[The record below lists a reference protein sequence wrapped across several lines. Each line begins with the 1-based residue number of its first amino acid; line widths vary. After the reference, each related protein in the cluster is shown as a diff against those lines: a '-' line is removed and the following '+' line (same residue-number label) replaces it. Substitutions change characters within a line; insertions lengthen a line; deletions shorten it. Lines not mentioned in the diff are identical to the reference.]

1 MNEKSLKILE
11 EYDLELFSARRG
23 RGSYICDTSL
33 GTKLLADYNG
43 SEKKAAFTSQLL
55 QYMEEKGYQ
64 PVDKVVANKEGRL
77 LCRDRDEQSYI
88 LKDWY
93 EGREC
98 DTKNNADV
106 RQAVNNLAR
115 LHGYMVWKQE
125 EKTEYAGEDLRDIWR
140 RHNRELKKI
149 YEFIRKRKRKTGFE
163 SLFLKEYDRFAQQAK
178 AATWELEQS
187 DYGELYQSS
196 LKLGQLCHG
205 NYNQHNVYF
214 LGKRQIFTSNFE
226 KCGYDIQINDLY
238 QFVRKIMEKQEW
250 SPQTGDQML
259 DAYSRERPLDDREI
273 AYLKIRLSYPEKFWK
288 VANQYYNCR
297 KSCASWKSM
306 EKLEKLVF
314 QEEKRRIFLGFF

>member
-23 RGSYICDTSL
+23 RGSYICETSL

-64 PVDKVVANKEGRL
+64 PVDKAVANKEGRL

-149 YEFIRKRKRKTGFE
+149 YEFICKRKRKTGFE

-196 LKLGQLCHG
+196 LKQGQLCHG

-214 LGKRQIFTSNFE
+214 LGRRQIFTSNFE

-238 QFVRKIMEKQEW
+238 QFVRKIM
-250 SPQTGDQML
+250 

>member
-1 MNEKSLKILE
+1 MNEKSLKVLE
-11 EYDLELFSARRG
+11 EYDLELISARRG
-23 RGSYICDTSL
+23 RGSYICETSL

-55 QYMEEKGYQ
+55 QYMEDKGYQ
-64 PVDKVVANKEGRL
+64 PVDKAVANKEGRL

-214 LGKRQIFTSNFE
+214 LGRRQIFTSNFE

-259 DAYSRERPLDDREI
+259 DAYSRERPLADREV

-306 EKLEKLVF
+306 EKLEKLTF
-314 QEEKRRIFLGFF
+314 QEEKRRIFLGFL

>member
-1 MNEKSLKILE
+1 MNEKSLKVLE
-11 EYDLELFSARRG
+11 EYDLELISARRG
-23 RGSYICDTSL
+23 RGSYICETSL

-55 QYMEEKGYQ
+55 QHMEEKGYQ
-64 PVDKVVANKEGRL
+64 PVDKAVANKEGRL

-98 DTKNNADV
+98 DTKNNTDV
-106 RQAVNNLAR
+106 RQAVSSLAR
-115 LHGYMVWKQE
+115 LHGYMVWKPE
-125 EKTEYAGEDLRDIWR
+125 EKTEYAGEDLQDIWR

-149 YEFIRKRKRKTGFE
+149 YEFIRKRKQKTGFE

-178 AATWELEQS
+178 AAAWELEQS
-187 DYGELYQSS
+187 GYEELYQNS
-196 LKLGQLCHG
+196 LKMGQLCHG

-214 LGKRQIFTSNFE
+214 LGRRQIFTANFE

-259 DAYSRERPLDDREI
+259 DAYSRERPLADREV

-306 EKLEKLVF
+306 EKLEKLTF
-314 QEEKRRIFLGFF
+314 QEEKRRIFLGFL

>member
-23 RGSYICDTSL
+23 RGSYICETSL

-55 QYMEEKGYQ
+55 QYMEDKGYQ
-64 PVDKVVANKEGRL
+64 PVDKAVANKEGRL
-77 LCRDRDEQSYI
+77 LCRDRDEQS
-88 LKDWY
+88 
-93 EGREC
+93 
-98 DTKNNADV
+98 
-106 RQAVNNLAR
+106 
-115 LHGYMVWKQE
+115 YMVWKQE
-125 EKTEYAGEDLRDIWR
+125 EKTEYAGEDLRDIWK

>member
-1 MNEKSLKILE
+1 M
-11 EYDLELFSARRG
+11 
-23 RGSYICDTSL
+23 
-33 GTKLLADYNG
+33 
-43 SEKKAAFTSQLL
+43 
-55 QYMEEKGYQ
+55 
-64 PVDKVVANKEGRL
+64 
-77 LCRDRDEQSYI
+77 
-88 LKDWY
+88 
-93 EGREC
+93 
-98 DTKNNADV
+98 
-106 RQAVNNLAR
+106 
-115 LHGYMVWKQE
+115 
-125 EKTEYAGEDLRDIWR
+125 
-140 RHNRELKKI
+140 KKI

-214 LGKRQIFTSNFE
+214 LGRRQIFTSNFE